1 MQGNINVPRFTYDKA
16 YRRDVIMNLAEQESC
31 DLSVSLG
38 TKYNMDIWE
47 IYFKNYQYLL
57 LNEIQV
63 LPASGIV
70 IRNST
75 PAIKL
80 RGHLISKT
88 LR

>member
-1 MQGNINVPRFTYDKA
+1 MQGNINVPRFTYDKS

-47 IYFKNYQYLL
+47 IYFKNYQFLL

-63 LPASGIV
+63 LLYMLNAHAVLSESNFV
-70 IRNST
+70 S
-75 PAIKL
+75 IKP
-80 RGHLISKT
+80 
-88 LR
+88 